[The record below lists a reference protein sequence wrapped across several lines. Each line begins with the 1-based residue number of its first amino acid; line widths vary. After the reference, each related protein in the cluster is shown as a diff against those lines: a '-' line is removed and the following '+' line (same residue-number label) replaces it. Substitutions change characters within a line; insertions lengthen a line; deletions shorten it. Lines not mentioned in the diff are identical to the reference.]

1 MKILFLSVPTGGGH
15 HQAAK
20 AIREY
25 FSEYSDVEC
34 RVLDVAENV
43 NNIVKDMIS
52 KGYILSTTF
61 FPKIYGSFYNIL
73 DAKTEDEDY
82 SAIKLLSS
90 VFKKQLKKYLDEY
103 KPDIIVSTHCFATI
117 ILNKIAKKHPIGA
130 KIISIV
136 TDYTVHPWW
145 EQTKSDYYITAS
157 EFLSYQAIKKLGTDK
172 NVLPL
177 GIPVHPKFS
186 QKGNKNEIRKKLKLD
201 DRFTVLVMMGSMGFG
216 NAATNIVKQ
225 LGKLPEDIQIIA
237 VCGKSKRL
245 KSSIQRIKTDKKVIA
260 HGFVDNVDELMDA
273 SDCIITKPG
282 GLSTSEALAKN
293 LPLILTNPIPGQEDR
308 NMEFMLNHGVAIS
321 LSDTH
326 PADEA
331 IYLLMHFPHIM
342 ERLRDNARFLAK
354 PDATKNLGEFIIDIY
369 KTFKGGLT

>member
-1 MKILFLSVPTGGGH
+1 MKVLFLSVPTGGGH

-20 AIREY
+20 AICEY
-25 FSEYSDVEC
+25 FAEFNDVEC

-52 KGYILSTTF
+52 KGYILSTMF
-61 FPKIYGSFYNIL
+61 FPRIYGSLYDIL

-82 SAIKLLSS
+82 SAIKLLST
-90 VFKKQLKKYLDEY
+90 VFKKQLKKYLDDY
-103 KPDIIVSTHCFATI
+103 NPDIIVSTHCFATI
-117 ILNKIAKKHPIGA
+117 ILNKIAKKHPIDA

-136 TDYTVHPWW
+136 TDYTMHPWW

-157 EFLSYQAIKKLGTDK
+157 EFLAYQAIKKLGSDK
-172 NVLPL
+172 NVLPF
-177 GIPVHPKFS
+177 GIPIHPKFS
-186 QKGNKNEIRKKLKLD
+186 KLGDKTEMRKKLGLKNK
-201 DRFTVLVMMGSMGFG
+201 FTVLVMMGSMGYG
-216 NAATNIVKQ
+216 NAATNIIKQ
-225 LGKLPEDIQIIA
+225 LTKLPEEIQIVA
-237 VCGKSKRL
+237 VCGKSKKL
-245 KSSIQRIKTDKKVIA
+245 KASIQRIKSNKDIITY
-260 HGFVDNVDELMDA
+260 GFVDNVDELMDA
-273 SDCIITKPG
+273 CDCIITKPG

-331 IYLLMHFPHIM
+331 IYLLMHIPHIM
-342 ERLRDNARFLAK
+342 DRLKDNARHLAK
-354 PDATKNLGEFIIDIY
+354 PDATKKLGEFILDIY
-369 KTFKGGLT
+369 KNK

>member
-1 MKILFLSVPTGGGH
+1 MKVLFLSVPTGGGH

-20 AIREY
+20 AICEY
-25 FSEYSDVEC
+25 FSEYNDIEC

-52 KGYILSTTF
+52 KGYILSTTI
-61 FPKIYGSFYNIL
+61 FPKIYGSLYDIL
-73 DAKTEDEDY
+73 DTKTEDEDY
-82 SAIKLLSS
+82 SAIKLLSN
-90 VFKKQLKKYLDEY
+90 VFKRQLRKYLEDY
-103 KPDIIVSTHCFATI
+103 NPDIIVSTHCFATI
-117 ILNKIAKKHPIGA
+117 ILNKIAKKYGLSA

-136 TDYTVHPWW
+136 TDYTMHPWW

-186 QKGNKNEIRKKLKLD
+186 KKCDKHEIRKKLGFD
-201 DRFTVLVMMGSMGFG
+201 DKFTVLVMMGSMGFG
-216 NAATNIVKQ
+216 TAATTVIKH
-225 LGKLPEDIQIIA
+225 LGKLPENIQIIA

-245 KSSIQRIKTDKKVIA
+245 KYSIQRLKTDKKLVTY
-260 HGFVDNVDELMDA
+260 GFVDNVDELMDA

-308 NMEFMLNHGVAIS
+308 NMEFLLNHGVAIAID
-321 LSDTH
+321 DTH
-326 PADEA
+326 TADEA
-331 IYLLMHFPHIM
+331 IYLLMHFPHVADRM
-342 ERLRDNARFLAK
+342 KENARYLAK
-354 PDATKNLGEFIIDIY
+354 PDATKKLGEFIIDIY
-369 KTFKGGLT
+369 EHLKED

>member
-1 MKILFLSVPTGGGH
+1 MKVLFLSVPTGGGH

-20 AIREY
+20 AICEHL
-25 FSEYSDVEC
+25 SDKENVEC
-34 RVLDVAENV
+34 RILDVAENV
-43 NNIVKDMIS
+43 NNVVKDMIS
-52 KGYILSTTF
+52 KGYILSTTV
-61 FPKIYGSFYNIL
+61 FPKIYGSLYDLL
-73 DAKTEDEDY
+73 DTKTEDDDY

-90 VFKKQLKKYLDEY
+90 GFKKQLKKYLDEY
-103 KPDIIVSTHCFATI
+103 NPDIIVSTHCFATI
-117 ILNKIAKKHPIGA
+117 ILNKIAKKHPIRA

-145 EQTKSDYYITAS
+145 EQTKSDFYITAS
-157 EFLSYQAIKKLGTDK
+157 EYLSYQAIKKLGTDK

-186 QKGNKNEIRKKLKLD
+186 KKGDKYEIRKKLNLEDK
-201 DRFTVLVMMGSMGFG
+201 FTVLVMMGSMGYG
-216 NAATNIVKQ
+216 NAATSIIKQ

-245 KSSIQRIKTDKKVIA
+245 KSSINRLKTDKKIVTY
-260 HGFVDNVDELMDA
+260 GFVDNVDELMDA

-293 LPLILTNPIPGQEDR
+293 LPLILANPIPGQEDR
-308 NMEFMLNHGVAIS
+308 NMEFMLDHGVAIS

-342 ERLRDNARFLAK
+342 ERLKDNAMYLAK

-369 KTFKGGLT
+369 NL

>member
-1 MKILFLSVPTGGGH
+1 MKVLFLSVPTGGGH

-20 AIREY
+20 ALQWY
-25 FSEYSDVEC
+25 FQDKENVEC
-34 RVLDVAENV
+34 KILDVAENV
-43 NNIVKDMIS
+43 NNLVKDMIS
-52 KGYILSTTF
+52 KGYILSTTI
-61 FPKIYGSFYNIL
+61 FPKIYGSLYDIL
-73 DAKTEDEDY
+73 DTKTVDDDNK
-82 SAIKLLSS
+82 SAIKLLSNG
-90 VFKKQLKKYLDEY
+90 FKKQLKKYLDEY
-103 KPDIIVSTHCFATI
+103 DPDIIVSTHCFATI
-117 ILNKIAKKHPIGA
+117 ILNKIAKRNPLRA

-136 TDYTVHPWW
+136 TDYTMHPWW

-157 EFLSYQAIKKLGTDK
+157 EFLSYQAIKKLGTNK

-186 QKGNKNEIRKKLKLD
+186 TKSDKAQTRQKLGLEDK
-201 DRFTVLVMMGSMGFG
+201 FTVLIMMGSMGYG
-216 NAATNIVKQ
+216 TAAKNIIKQ
-225 LGKLPEDIQIIA
+225 LDRLPEDFQIIA

-245 KSSIQRIKTDKKVIA
+245 KASIKRLKTNAKVISY
-260 HGFVDNVDELMDA
+260 GFVDNVDELMDA

-331 IYLLMHFPHIM
+331 IYLLMHFPHILN
-342 ERLRDNARFLAK
+342 RLVENARLLAK
-354 PDATKNLGEFIIDIY
+354 PDATKKLGEFIIDIY
-369 KTFKGGLT
+369 KNK